1 MATRVR
7 ESIGEL
13 RHDHIF
19 HRLHRPEAQD
29 EPAFGVRLEQAGLDG
44 LGRGDEEGLD
54 PAGLQVEQE
63 IVEDP
68 EDLAVLCHY
77 RLAAYLRGEELH
89 AGLPR
94 ISGEPYFSFLANSG
108 QSLGI

>member
-29 EPAFGVRLEQAGLDG
+29 EPAFGVRLEQAGLDR
-44 LGRGDEEGLD
+44 LGRGHEEGLD
-54 PAGLQVEQE
+54 PARLPGEQE
-63 IVEDP
+63 MVEDP
-68 EDLAVLCHY
+68 EGLAGLWHD
-77 RLAAYLRGEELH
+77 RLARQLRGGALDAGRPGISPEAYL
-89 AGLPR
+89 
-94 ISGEPYFSFLANSG
+94 SFLA
-108 QSLGI
+108 